1 MKILIAT
8 TNFPRWQG
16 DFRVPFIYE
25 AAKAIQAKGNQVRVV
40 TMHNPGSQEHEIME
54 GLEVFRVRYLS
65 EDKEKL
71 QQDAAGIPA
80 AWERGLKSRLP
91 LIPFFLAYTK
101 AVGKHAAGC
110 DIIHANWSLSGLA
123 ALLSRSRHKLPY
135 VVTVQGS
142 DVFKTLDKPGIR
154 QMVGLALR
162 KAGKVIA
169 LSRALKTAAMKFGI
183 KDEHVVVIPN
193 GVNISQFPYA
203 SADEKKLQVLF
214 VGSLIER
221 KGPATLLQ
229 AMRLVHQA
237 LPGARLV
244 MVGEGDERARL
255 EQTIA
260 ANEMADYVRLVGTQ
274 TQSAVAEFMRESRLF
289 VLPSIEEGQG
299 VVLMEALAS
308 GTPCVGTRVGGI
320 PDVITEDVGRLV
332 EPGDAPALA
341 EAIRA
346 YLTDTDLW
354 QKASTAG
361 RQRVLEHYDWNHL
374 ADEISA
380 VYAEVLV
387 EGSA

>member
-25 AAKAIQAKGNQVRVV
+25 AAKALQAKGNTVRVV
-40 TMHNPGSQEHEIME
+40 AMHNPGSREHELME
-54 GLEVFRVRYLS
+54 GLEVFRVRYLP
-65 EDKEKL
+65 EEKEKL

-80 AWERGLKSRLP
+80 AWERGLKGRLA
-91 LIPFFLAYTK
+91 LIPFLVAYTK
-101 AVGKHAAGC
+101 AVGRHAADC

-123 ALLSRSRHKLPY
+123 ALLSRGRHKLPY

-142 DVFKTLDKPGIR
+142 DVFKTLNKPGVR

-169 LSRALKTAAMKFGI
+169 LSRALKSAALEFGLQE
-183 KDEHVVVIPN
+183 EHVVVIPN
-193 GVNISQFPYA
+193 GINISQFPFA
-203 SADEKKLQVLF
+203 TLDEKKNQVLF
-214 VGSLIER
+214 VGSLIAR

-229 AMRLVHQA
+229 AMRLVHQD
-237 LPGARLV
+237 LPDTKLV
-244 MVGEGDERARL
+244 LVGEGDERAHL
-255 EQTIA
+255 EKFIA
-260 ANEMADYVRLVGTQ
+260 EHDMADYVCLAGTQ
-274 TQSAVAEFMRESRLF
+274 TQSAVAELMRESRLF

-308 GTPCVGTRVGGI
+308 GTPCVGSNVGGI
-320 PDVITEDVGRLV
+320 PDVVTEDVGRLV
-332 EPGDAPALA
+332 EPGDAHALA

-346 YLTDTDLW
+346 YLTDAELW
-354 QKASTAG
+354 QKASAAG

-374 ADEISA
+374 AGEISA
-380 VYAEVLV
+380 VYAEVLA
-387 EGSA
+387 ERST